1 MDNNTADL
9 VERLTRLLVAE
20 GTPRAA
26 ALIFSLLMYTP
37 GAWSIDELAQEL
49 KLSKASV
56 SLNTRFLEQA
66 ALIERVFVPGERK
79 VHFRLTTKAV
89 DKWLERETQML
100 AAFLEL
106 LQDGAARLGPGRPEV
121 KARLEEFA
129 GFYGFLLEHL
139 PELADH
145 WYQEKAARAARTDK

>member
-1 MDNNTADL
+1 MDNDTSDL

-37 GAWSIDELAQEL
+37 GAWSIDELAEEL

-79 VHFRLTTKAV
+79 VHFRVTTQAV
-89 DKWLERETQML
+89 EKWLERETNML
-100 AAFLEL
+100 SAFLEL
-106 LQDGAARLGPGRPEV
+106 LQAGAAKLGPAEPEV
-121 KARLEEFA
+121 KARLDQFA
-129 GFYGFLLEHL
+129 GFYSFLLEHL
-139 PELADH
+139 PELVSH
-145 WYQEKAARAARTDK
+145 WYQEKSTPTDKKEG